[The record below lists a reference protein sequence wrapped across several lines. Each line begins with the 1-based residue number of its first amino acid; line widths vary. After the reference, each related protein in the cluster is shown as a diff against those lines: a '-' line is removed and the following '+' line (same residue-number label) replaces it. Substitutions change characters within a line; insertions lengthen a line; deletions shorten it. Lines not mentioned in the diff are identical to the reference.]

1 MPLTRNSETM
11 SQGKTAN
18 WVTQAA
24 DALESAGVDLVAHIP
39 DTKMAPLITETEE
52 REAFETV
59 LVTRE
64 EEAVGV
70 LSGAWVGGRRG
81 ALLCQSSGLANTFN
95 ALASLAVPARI
106 PFVGIATRRGDL
118 GEFNLA
124 QVPAGYSMPEL
135 LDNVGIRN
143 HSLEDPDRVGQKVQ
157 MAAESAFSTE
167 TPYVLLLETTVTGYK
182 KEAE

>member
-1 MPLTRNSETM
+1 MTRGET
-11 SQGKTAN
+11 TN

-24 DALESAGVDLVAHIP
+24 DALEAAGVDLVAHIP
-39 DTKMAPLITETEE
+39 DTKMAPLITEAEE
-52 REAFETV
+52 RDSFETV

-81 ALLCQSSGLANTFN
+81 VLLCQSSGLANTFN
-95 ALASLAVPARI
+95 AFASLAVPARI

-124 QVPAGYSMPEL
+124 QVPAGYSMPDL
-135 LDNVGIRN
+135 LDDMGVRN
-143 HSLEDPDRVGQKVQ
+143 HSLDEADRVGEKVQ

-167 TPYVLLLETTVTGYK
+167 TPYVLLLESTVTGYK